1 MNLEP
6 EQTMNSSAGDN
17 SNAKYVGPFGPSPEL
32 FHPPRLGIIHLLAW
46 TAVTA
51 VLLKLMMALGF
62 FSPPDELPR
71 AMRIYSVT
79 TLSTDMMILAAGV
92 VGTSVILC
100 SRLRCI
106 TGRLQAGHWMLVT
119 TTVVSVFSM
128 PLYLWL
134 FVLNDYPDYFYNACQ
149 VAREL
154 LEATLWII
162 ATIRMREAFRW
173 RALLGFFAVSDV
185 ISYIFYGGGSIF
197 IYRLFGPT
205 ILPIGPTISI
215 IGSAIVFFALPLVVL
230 IDLRHRIQRDWLHWL
245 GVIIV
250 FVHEVLPMASALVST
265 FLQ

>member
-1 MNLEP
+1 
-6 EQTMNSSAGDN
+6 MNSSAGDN

-51 VLLKLMMALGF
+51 VLLKLMMALEF

-134 FVLNDYPDYFYNACQ
+134 FVLNAD
-149 VAREL
+149 
-154 LEATLWII
+154 
-162 ATIRMREAFRW
+162 FR
-173 RALLGFFAVSDV
+173 RPLSTN
-185 ISYIFYGGGSIF
+185 IFS
-197 IYRLFGPT
+197 
-205 ILPIGPTISI
+205 
-215 IGSAIVFFALPLVVL
+215 
-230 IDLRHRIQRDWLHWL
+230 DWLREKLLISRIIHESASVKML
-245 GVIIV
+245 VGVPDTGSRIV
-250 FVHEVLPMASALVST
+250 PAQDNPQGVETAQNTEKSAKKTT
-265 FLQ
+265 FAPNRGSNIPIL